1 MGMESAR
8 KYHQSQ
14 AKAVVDSLGRI
25 INRVNP
31 RHTPAWLLLEL
42 QNSYHTSQCILSER
56 ERDMHDYGDEI

>member
-8 KYHQSQ
+8 KYHQNQ

-31 RHTPAWLLLEL
+31 LYIPTWLLTEL
-42 QNSYHTSQCILSER
+42 YDSYRISQNILSER
-56 ERDMHDYGDEI
+56 ERDMHDYGEKI